1 MTLTSSD
8 SLGDVD
14 DTFVFDRLDFVD
26 SPHEQVVFCQDA
38 ESGLKAI
45 IAIHSTVLGPALGG
59 TRFYPFVDERAALT
73 DALRLSK
80 GMTYKAAAAGLRL
93 GGGKAVIIGDPR
105 TLKSEALLAAYGRF
119 VETLNGRYI
128 TAGDV
133 GTTADDMDV
142 VGKYTDHVTGRT
154 IAAGGSGDSAPLTA
168 LGVFHSMRAA
178 AASTWGSPDLA
189 GRRVGVEGTG
199 KVGYH
204 LIRLLTEAGA
214 SVVACDINAEALN
227 RATQNFPDLLPATGV
242 IASPLDI
249 YAPCALGATL
259 SHQSVR
265 DLSATIVCGAA
276 NNQLADPSVEQSMAE
291 QGITWVPDFVANA
304 GGLIQMAGELA
315 HKSAA
320 DVTPRVEKIF
330 DTVHEILE
338 VAAID
343 GVSTGV
349 SANRVAD
356 ARIHAAR
363 H

>member
-1 MTLTSSD
+1 MTLTSPDTVEYVD
-8 SLGDVD
+8 SA
-14 DTFVFDRLDFVD
+14 FVFDRLDFDD
-26 SPHEQVVFCQDA
+26 SPHEQVAFCQDP

-59 TRFYPFVDERAALT
+59 TRFYPFADERSALT

-80 GMTYKAAAAGLRL
+80 GMTYKAAAAGLQL
-93 GGGKAVIIGDPR
+93 GGGKAVIIGDPS

-119 VETLNGRYI
+119 VETLGGRYV

-133 GTTADDMDV
+133 GTTSDDMDV
-142 VGKYTDHVTGRT
+142 IGKYTHHVTGRNV
-154 IAAGGSGDSAPLTA
+154 AAGGSGDSAPLTA

-178 AASTWGSPDLA
+178 AASTWGSANLA
-189 GRRVGVEGTG
+189 GRLVGVEGTG

-214 SVVACDINAEALN
+214 AVVACDINADALN
-227 RATQNFPDLLPATGV
+227 RATQDFPDLTPATGV

-276 NNQLADPSVEQSMAE
+276 NNQLVDPTVEQSLSRRR
-291 QGITWVPDFVANA
+291 ITWVPDFVANA
-304 GGLIQMAGELA
+304 GGLIQMAGELE

-330 DTVHEILE
+330 DTVQEILE
-338 VAAID
+338 IAALD
-343 GVSTGV
+343 GVSTGTA
-349 SANRVAD
+349 ANRVAD
-356 ARIHAAR
+356 ARIDSAR